1 MSSQRLRRTTGLL
14 LLSLMSLTATNFMLG
29 SLSFTSSLQLHRA
42 LTPNQVQRAS
52 SPLTRYAADS
62 GEAGDGKTTP
72 VMLAAHT
79 GDAAAVR
86 ELAAQGAD
94 LDAQDAYGWTA
105 LRYAVRAN
113 HEDCASAIIELG
125 AKADLASASGRTP
138 LMSAAGNG
146 LSHMIRLLIKSGA
159 DRTLTNK
166 AGQTAYDISLRGG
179 STGCT
184 ACREM
189 LAFKDHEVV
198 KVAM

>member
-1 MSSQRLRRTTGLL
+1 MNSQRLRRTTGLL
-14 LLSLMSLTATNFMLG
+14 LLSLTSLIVTKFRLG
-29 SLSFTSSLQLHRA
+29 SLSFTSSFQRHHV
-42 LTPNQVQRAS
+42 LTPQQVQRTS
-52 SPLTRYAADS
+52 NPLIRYAADA
-62 GEAGDGKTTP
+62 GEVGDGKTTP
-72 VMLAAHT
+72 AMLAAYT

-86 ELAAQGAD
+86 GLVAEGAD

-113 HEDCASAIIELG
+113 HEDCVSTIIELG
-125 AKADLASASGRTP
+125 ANIDLASASGRTP

-159 DRTLTNK
+159 DRTLKNT

-189 LAFKDHEVV
+189 LAFEDHEVV
-198 KVAM
+198 KVAL

>member
-14 LLSLMSLTATNFMLG
+14 LLTLMSLIATKFMRG
-29 SLSFTSSLQLHRA
+29 TLSFTPSLQLHHV
-42 LTPNQVQRAS
+42 LTSHQVQLAS
-52 SPLTRYAADS
+52 NPLIRYAGNA
-62 GEAGDGKTTP
+62 GEVSDGQTTP

-79 GDAAAVR
+79 GDASKVR
-86 ELAAQGAD
+86 ELVADGAD

-113 HEDCASAIIELG
+113 HEDCAAALIELG
-125 AKADLASASGRTP
+125 AKVDLASASGRTP

-146 LSHMIRLLIKSGA
+146 LSHMIRLLTKSGA
-159 DRTLTNK
+159 DRTLKNK
-166 AGQTAYDISLRGG
+166 EGQTAHAISLRGG
-179 STGCT
+179 TTGCT

-189 LAFKDHEVV
+189 LAFEDHEVV